1 MNKTMQPQR
10 RIELLL
16 NTLQGER
23 YVRRALLTELLDE
36 FATSAFYD
44 DAADAARSVLDR
56 LEALSQAQYEQEI
69 ALLWDLACE
78 RPSGVRLVPLPSRP
92 RLPVSRIRVA

>member
-1 MNKTMQPQR
+1 MTKTMQPHR

-36 FATSAFYD
+36 FAVSPFYD
-44 DAADAARSVLDR
+44 DAAFAARAILDR
-56 LEALSQAQYEQEI
+56 LDVLSELQYEHEI
-69 ALLWDLACE
+69 SLLCDLACE
-78 RPSGVRLVPLPSRP
+78 RPSGVRLVPVPARP
-92 RLPVSRIRVA
+92 RVAAPRIRVA

>member
-1 MNKTMQPQR
+1 MTKTMQPQR

-36 FATSAFYD
+36 FAVSPFYD
-44 DAADAARSVLDR
+44 DAADAARSLLDR
-56 LEALSQAQYEQEI
+56 LEALSPVQYEQEI
-69 ALLWDLACE
+69 SLLWDLACE
-78 RPSGVRLVPLPSRP
+78 PQSGVRVVPLPSRP